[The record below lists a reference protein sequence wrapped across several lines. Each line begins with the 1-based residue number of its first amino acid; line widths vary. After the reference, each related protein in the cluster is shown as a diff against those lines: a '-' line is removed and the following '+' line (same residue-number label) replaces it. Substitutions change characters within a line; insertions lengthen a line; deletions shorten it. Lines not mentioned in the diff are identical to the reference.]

1 MTAIL
6 LFPDLGRMTVHLL
19 PLFTKFYVLC
29 LFTFI
34 YLHYIFTINKG
45 PKEKEREKKMRK
57 LREQHECSREESVL
71 GVCASRRQAVKQKG
85 GERGWKLWEVGDI

>member
-6 LFPDLGRMTVHLL
+6 LFPDLGRVIMHLL

-57 LREQHECSREESVL
+57 LREQHE
-71 GVCASRRQAVKQKG
+71 
-85 GERGWKLWEVGDI
+85 